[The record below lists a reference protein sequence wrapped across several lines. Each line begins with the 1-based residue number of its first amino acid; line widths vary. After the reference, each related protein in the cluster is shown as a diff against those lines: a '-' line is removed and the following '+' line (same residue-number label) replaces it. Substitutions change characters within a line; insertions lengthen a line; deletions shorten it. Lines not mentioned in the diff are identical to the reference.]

1 MYCRGW
7 DWLRVYYQCVL
18 YEDIEE
24 KEVPTDKAKII
35 ANKLDNIGIAK
46 FNMVYELPP
55 ELPAEQAESAE
66 QPAAQVY

>member
-1 MYCRGW
+1 M
-7 DWLRVYYQCVL
+7 RVYYQCVL

-24 KEVPTDKAKII
+24 KEVPTDKAKLI

-55 ELPAEQAESAE
+55 EPPAD
-66 QPAAQVY
+66 QPEATPQEY